1 MSLYTR
7 GRTRRS
13 LIDTVAFRAV
23 SQIATILGYIVM
35 VRGMSKQDFGTF
47 NLLYA
52 FIPVISTAAS
62 LGLEQTLRRYQPE
75 YLRSGNQP
83 AASWLVRFVASARF
97 GTNVILLSAI
107 LLGWNYAAPL
117 FKLGPYRAEF
127 ALFCLLVLL
136 HFQARILQISLAA
149 HMLHR
154 FSVGSMAVL
163 AVVKLLAYGA
173 LFWQDALS
181 VQNAVL
187 AETAAFGIAY
197 GLLFGAYRRHCRK
210 GGQTAKYRPD
220 PIERRRLLRYA
231 IFNNFNDAG
240 TMMLTTKTD
249 NFFIAAIIDP
259 ISVGIYAFYTRLNE
273 MASQLLPVRLFENV
287 VQPVF
292 FAVRTE
298 EADQKVPQY
307 FSLLLNLNLMLQWPI
322 LAYAAAYHAEIVQV
336 VFGGKFMEHS
346 WLLPVIAGFATLN
359 VVATPVTLVAQQE
372 EKAGIIL
379 ISKVF
384 GVYNVVALLALLPIM
399 GVYGAAIASGS
410 AQAMK
415 NGFIWWNVRGRARW
429 ANAGAALFA
438 SLILWVGVVAA
449 CRALGAMLHGF
460 PIVSL
465 CVGALIVAAAGL
477 LHVRGPAISAND
489 RRMLSGVFR
498 GRESDWL
505 RRIGLLR
512 HEKLGSESQSGR

>member
-7 GRTRRS
+7 SRARRS

-23 SQIATILGYIVM
+23 SQIATILGYVVM
-35 VRGMSKQDFGTF
+35 VRGMSKQDFGAF

-52 FIPVISTAAS
+52 FIPVISTVAS

-75 YLRSGNQP
+75 FLRSGNRA

-127 ALFCLLVLL
+127 AIFCVLVLL
-136 HFQARILQISLAA
+136 HFQARILQMSLAA

-163 AVVKLLAYGA
+163 AVVKLVAY
-173 LFWQDALS
+173 S
-181 VQNAVL
+181 VLVWRGSLTVQSAIL

-197 GLLFGAYRRHCRK
+197 AFMLGAYRRHCLA
-210 GGQTAKYRPD
+210 GGPTGKYRPD

-231 IFNNFNDAG
+231 IFNNFNSAG

-273 MASQLLPVRLFENV
+273 MVLHLLPVNLFENV

-298 EADQKVPQY
+298 EADRKVPQY
-307 FSLLLNLNLMLQWPI
+307 FSLLLNLNLLMQWPI
-322 LAYAAAYHAEIVQV
+322 LAYATAYHAEIVQV
-336 VFGGKFMEHS
+336 LFGGKFIEHS
-346 WLLPVIAGFATLN
+346 WLLPVMAGFATLN
-359 VVATPVTLVAQQE
+359 VISTPVTLVAQQE

-384 GVYNVVALLALLPIM
+384 GIYNVVALLALLPIM

-415 NGFIWWNVRGRARW
+415 NGFIWWHVRRRARW
-429 ANAGAALFA
+429 ENAGAALLV
-438 SLILWVGVVAA
+438 SLILWAGVVAA
-449 CRALGAMLHGF
+449 CRALGAMLHGL
-460 PIVSL
+460 PVVNL
-465 CVGALIVAAAGL
+465 GVGAIIVATAGL
-477 LHVRGPAISAND
+477 AHIRGPAFSAGD
-489 RRMLSGVFR
+489 RSILSGVFR
-498 GRESDWL
+498 GKEAEWL

-512 HEKLGSESQSGR
+512 HAGTGSASRSAR

>member
-7 GRTRRS
+7 DRTRRS
-13 LIDTVAFRAV
+13 LIDTVTFRAV
-23 SQIATILGYIVM
+23 SQIATILGYVVM

-52 FIPVISTAAS
+52 FIPVISTVAS

-75 YLRSGNQP
+75 YLRAGNP
-83 AASWLVRFVASARF
+83 AAARWLVRFVTSTRF
-97 GTNVILLSAI
+97 GTNVILLSVI

-117 FKLGPYRAEF
+117 FKLAPYRAEF

-154 FSVGSMAVL
+154 FSVGSVAVL
-163 AVVKLLAYGA
+163 SIVKLIAYTV
-173 LFWQDALS
+173 LVWQDVLTL
-181 VQNAVL
+181 QNAIL
-187 AETAAFGIAY
+187 AETTAYGIAY
-197 GLLFGAYRRHCRK
+197 AVLFVAYRRHCLEGAPTISYK
-210 GGQTAKYRPD
+210 PD
-220 PIERRRLLRYA
+220 PVERRRLFRYGF
-231 IFNNFNDAG
+231 FNNFNDAG
-240 TMMLTTKTD
+240 TLMLTTKTD

-259 ISVGIYAFYTRLNE
+259 ISVGIYAFYTRLRE
-273 MASQLLPVRLFENV
+273 MASSLLPVHLFENV

-298 EADQKVPQY
+298 EADRKVPQY

-322 LAYAAAYHAEIVQV
+322 LAYATAYHAVIVEV
-336 VFGGKFMEHS
+336 LFGGKFIEHS
-346 WLLPVIAGFATLN
+346 WLLPVMVGFATIN
-359 VVATPVTLVAQQE
+359 VIATPVTLVAQQE
-372 EKAGIIL
+372 EKAAIIL

-384 GVYNVVALLALLPIM
+384 GIYNVVALLALLPIM

-415 NGFIWWNVRGRARW
+415 NGFIWWNVRKRARW
-429 ANAGAALFA
+429 TNAGGALLA
-438 SLILWVGVVAA
+438 SLVLWTIVVVA
-449 CRALGAMLHGF
+449 CRMLVTMLDGMPLISLG
-460 PIVSL
+460 I
-465 CVGALIVAAAGL
+465 GALIVAAAAL
-477 LHVRGPAISAND
+477 LHIRGPAFSTDD
-489 RRMLSGVFR
+489 RRILTGIFR
-498 GRESDWL
+498 GRETAWL

-512 HEKLGSESQSGR
+512 QRNPETDC